1 MLVSVIACI
10 VEFMINETLVV
21 LAQLNG
27 NINSNSTTAI
37 NSTDP
42 EGKNIVLT
50 WIEPN
55 DTKTY
60 RIPMMN
66 VSIED
71 FWKTFVPLL
80 KSSTNEPVST
90 LE

>member
-1 MLVSVIACI
+1 
-10 VEFMINETLVV
+10 MINETIVV
-21 LAQLNG
+21 LAQLNS
-27 NINSNSTTAI
+27 NISSNSTTAI
-37 NSTDP
+37 NSTEP

-50 WIEPN
+50 WIESN
-55 DTKTY
+55 DTKTH

-71 FWKTFVPLL
+71 FWKIFVPLL
-80 KSSTNEPVST
+80 KSSTNESIST